1 MKLLIDTDS
10 FNDSEYDT
18 LTSCLKEKIILRE
31 LKEEL
36 KTNKPVDLCIILEY
50 NYHKS
55 ITGISKGFPRDL
67 LLKLVENIE
76 IELDKDIE
84 DLLEHIGAERIW
96 NLQKNN

>member
-18 LTSCLKEKIILRE
+18 LTTCLKEKIILRE

-36 KTNKPVDLCIILEY
+36 KTNNSVDLCIILDY
-50 NYHKS
+50 AHHKS
-55 ITGISKGFPRDL
+55 ICTGVSKKFPRDL

-76 IELDKDIE
+76 LELDRDIK
-84 DLLEHIGAERIW
+84 DLLEHIGAEEV
-96 NLQKNN
+96 